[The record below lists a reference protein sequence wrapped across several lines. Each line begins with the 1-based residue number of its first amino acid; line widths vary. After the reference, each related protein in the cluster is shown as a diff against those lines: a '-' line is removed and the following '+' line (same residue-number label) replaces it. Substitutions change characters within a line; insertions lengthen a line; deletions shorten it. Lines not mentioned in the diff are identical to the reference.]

1 MSGTAQICIVGLAT
15 MGQNLAL
22 NIARNGFRIVVYNR
36 SFDKT
41 EATMARAEKG
51 WQMIAAKTPQDV
63 VRELARPRRVL
74 LLVKAG
80 QPVDDTI
87 ALFLPLLEAG
97 DMIIDAGNSHPDDT
111 ERRSLALQKQGFRF
125 VGMGVSGGEEGALW
139 GPSLMPG
146 GEASAYDELAP
157 ILRKIAAQ
165 VADGPCV
172 THIGPGAAGHFVKM
186 VHNGIEYGDM
196 QLIAECFDLM
206 QNVLGMSHD
215 AMATTFDQWNRGFLE
230 SFLIEITARI
240 LREQDPD
247 TKQPLVEMILDKA
260 GQKGTGRW
268 TSELA
273 LRYGVAVPTM
283 HAAVEARCLSSQK
296 DQRMAASKTLTG
308 PGTKQATDP
317 ALIEAIRDALYCS
330 KICSYAQGLDL
341 LAAADA
347 EKKWQLDMSEIAR
360 IWKGGCIIRARFLT
374 SIQTA
379 YGKQKQLKSL
389 LLDPEL
395 GGFLVQNQAKW
406 RRVVSLAAE
415 HGVPVLAMGGSLSY
429 FDSFRRARLPQ
440 NLTQAQRD
448 LFGAHTFERT
458 DQPAGVFFHHEW
470 RSK

>member
-1 MSGTAQICIVGLAT
+1 
-15 MGQNLAL
+15 
-22 NIARNGFRIVVYNR
+22 
-36 SFDKT
+36 
-41 EATMARAEKG
+41 
-51 WQMIAAKTPQDV
+51 
-63 VRELARPRRVL
+63 
-74 LLVKAG
+74 
-80 QPVDDTI
+80 
-87 ALFLPLLEAG
+87 
-97 DMIIDAGNSHPDDT
+97 
-111 ERRSLALQKQGFRF
+111 
-125 VGMGVSGGEEGALW
+125 
-139 GPSLMPG
+139 
-146 GEASAYDELAP
+146 
-157 ILRKIAAQ
+157 
-165 VADGPCV
+165 
-172 THIGPGAAGHFVKM
+172 
-186 VHNGIEYGDM
+186 
-196 QLIAECFDLM
+196 
-206 QNVLGMSHD
+206 
-215 AMATTFDQWNRGFLE
+215 
-230 SFLIEITARI
+230 
-240 LREQDPD
+240 
-247 TKQPLVEMILDKA
+247 
-260 GQKGTGRW
+260 
-268 TSELA
+268 
-273 LRYGVAVPTM
+273 
-283 HAAVEARCLSSQK
+283 
-296 DQRMAASKTLTG
+296 MAASKTLTG